1 MHSECILRGLHKSS
15 FIMFSLISIQYYH
28 IFMMSFIHVIMN
40 RLILILF
47 LTLALGFQE
56 RSEYKAAREKMVNRQ
71 IKARGIQDSF
81 TLAAM
86 RTVPRHKFVPKGLIT
101 RAYLDSPL
109 PIGYGQT
116 ISQPYIVAFMTEIIK
131 PKKDSKVLEI
141 GTGSGYQAAVL
152 AHIVD
157 SVYTIEIVEALFI
170 QAKKR
175 LDDLNY
181 DNILMKNADGYHG
194 WKEKGPFD
202 AIVVTAAAEFVP
214 PPLIE
219 QLKEGGKMII
229 PVGTPFTVQQL
240 LLVEKKGGKIK
251 TKNLMFVR
259 FVPFTRAK
267 DN

>member
-1 MHSECILRGLHKSS
+1 
-15 FIMFSLISIQYYH
+15 
-28 IFMMSFIHVIMN
+28 MN
-40 RLILILF
+40 KLSLILF
-47 LTLALGFQE
+47 LIVAMVFQE
-56 RSEYKAAREKMVNRQ
+56 KTNYKAAREKMVTSQ
-71 IKARGIQDSF
+71 IKARGIQDHF

-86 RTVPRHKFVPKGLIT
+86 RSVPRHKFVPEDLMD
-101 RAYLDSPL
+101 RAYNDSPL

-116 ISQPYIVAFMTEIIK
+116 ISQPYIVAFMTEILE
-131 PKKDSKVLEI
+131 PKKDFKVLEI

-170 QAKKR
+170 QSKMR

-181 DNILMKNADGYHG
+181 DNILVKYADGYHG
-194 WKEKGPFD
+194 WEEKGPFD

-219 QLKEGGKMII
+219 QLKDGGKMII
-229 PVGTPFTVQQL
+229 PVGTPFTTQQL

-267 DN
+267 DK

>member
-1 MHSECILRGLHKSS
+1 
-15 FIMFSLISIQYYH
+15 
-28 IFMMSFIHVIMN
+28 MN

-47 LTLALGFQE
+47 LFFALGFQQKTD
-56 RSEYKAAREKMVNRQ
+56 YKAAREKMVNSQ
-71 IKARGIQDSF
+71 IKARGIQDPY

-86 RTVPRHKFVPKGLIT
+86 RSVPRHKFVPKEIIDK
-101 RAYLDSPL
+101 AYHDSPL

-116 ISQPYIVAFMTEIIK
+116 ISQPYIVAFMTEIIN
-131 PKKDSKVLEI
+131 PKKDFKVLEI

-157 SVYTIEIVEALFI
+157 SVYTIEIIEALFI
-170 QAKKR
+170 QSKMR

-181 DNILMKNADGYHG
+181 DNILVKNADGYHG
-194 WKEKGPFD
+194 WEEKGPFD

-214 PPLIE
+214 PPLIK

-229 PVGTPFTVQQL
+229 PVGTPFTTQQL
-240 LLVEKKGGKIK
+240 LFVEKKGGKIK

-267 DN
+267 DK

>member
-1 MHSECILRGLHKSS
+1 M
-15 FIMFSLISIQYYH
+15 
-28 IFMMSFIHVIMN
+28 
-40 RLILILF
+40 
-47 LTLALGFQE
+47 GFQE
-56 RSEYKAAREKMVNRQ
+56 RTDYKAAREKMVNSQ
-71 IKARGIQDSF
+71 IKARGIQGRS

-86 RTVPRHKFVPKGLIT
+86 RSVPRHKFVPKNLMAS
-101 RAYLDSPL
+101 AYHDSPL

-131 PKKDSKVLEI
+131 PKNDFKVLEI
-141 GTGSGYQAAVL
+141 GTGSGYQASIL
-152 AHIVD
+152 AQIVD
-157 SVYTIEIVEALFI
+157 SVYTIEIIKPLFI
-170 QAKKR
+170 QAKMR

-181 DNILMKNADGYHG
+181 DNILMKNADGYYG
-194 WKEKGPFD
+194 WEEKGPFD

-219 QLKEGGKMII
+219 QLKDGGKMII
-229 PVGTPFTVQQL
+229 PVGTPFRTQQL

-267 DN
+267 D